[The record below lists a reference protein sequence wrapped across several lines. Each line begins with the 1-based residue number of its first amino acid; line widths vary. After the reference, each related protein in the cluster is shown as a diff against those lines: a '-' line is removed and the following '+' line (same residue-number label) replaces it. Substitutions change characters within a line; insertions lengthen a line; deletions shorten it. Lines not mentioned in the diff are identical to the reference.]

1 MGSGLGTP
9 RLPTLQVYRMAFFAL
24 KDGMEKKARKQ
35 AFDKMFARFDH
46 NHNGKGFV
54 KDFFEEM
61 TQAGVEVDEEE
72 VKKLTSYAG
81 SDGQVTKDHFKSYC
95 KHSEMFK
102 GLDKNNDGVISDI
115 ECTSKAELAFKAL
128 DKNSDGFISK
138 REFNEISKT
147 MSKEQI
153 AVVLARFD
161 QDGDGKLSYS
171 EFKKLVKK

>member
-1 MGSGLGTP
+1 MFQPLILFYFFVAYICVKTSIVVTTWNRDLDLWVQIVWRITAFSS
-9 RLPTLQVYRMAFFAL
+9 RMAFFAL

-46 NHNGKGFV
+46 NHNGENWNSKNNNNVELAGKVFV

-102 GLDKNNDGVISDI
+102 GLDK
-115 ECTSKAELAFKAL
+115 
-128 DKNSDGFISK
+128 
-138 REFNEISKT
+138 
-147 MSKEQI
+147 
-153 AVVLARFD
+153 
-161 QDGDGKLSYS
+161 
-171 EFKKLVKK
+171 

>member
-1 MGSGLGTP
+1 
-9 RLPTLQVYRMAFFAL
+9 MAFFAL

-46 NHNGKGFV
+46 NHNGENLNSKNISDIEFLGKVFV

-102 GLDKNNDGVISDI
+102 GLDK
-115 ECTSKAELAFKAL
+115 
-128 DKNSDGFISK
+128 
-138 REFNEISKT
+138 
-147 MSKEQI
+147 
-153 AVVLARFD
+153 
-161 QDGDGKLSYS
+161 
-171 EFKKLVKK
+171 